1 MKEQPNFTYS
11 PVGKAF
17 GEQIKTIE
25 DEFEKWRAFRASV
38 RGEGDVGGV
47 LAWVACLHE
56 RRASVDVMGGVLA
69 WVAC

>member
-25 DEFEKWRAFRASV
+25 DEFENWRAFRASV
-38 RGEGDVGGV
+38 RGEGSVGGV
-47 LAWVACLHE
+47 LAGVACL
-56 RRASVDVMGGVLA
+56 RG
-69 WVAC
+69 